1 MIMYVES
8 IIRDI
13 KKLEDKID
21 EFLENFP
28 NATVTFDSIFNEFE
42 ELSYKIKDFYQ
53 KHKNYV
59 EKYREKIREIYRD
72 MDKKRRRINR
82 LFNLMNKYKKNLNKN
97 RDEKNVQKLVKNVDK
112 LVLNLVELIEL
123 YNKTLL
129 LNVDINTYIDNMA
142 ELTINFNR
150 LVGKIYAIEALFKI
164 KKLDEIDANYI
175 R

>member
-1 MIMYVES
+1 MYVES